1 MLSILLTTFSNDPI
15 PGFDATLLREE
26 PGQPMRSKSRTE
38 RYPRDYT
45 AHVLTALGFLLIIV
59 AGALPILLRL

>member
-1 MLSILLTTFSNDPI
+1 
-15 PGFDATLLREE
+15 
-26 PGQPMRSKSRTE
+26 MRVKSRTE